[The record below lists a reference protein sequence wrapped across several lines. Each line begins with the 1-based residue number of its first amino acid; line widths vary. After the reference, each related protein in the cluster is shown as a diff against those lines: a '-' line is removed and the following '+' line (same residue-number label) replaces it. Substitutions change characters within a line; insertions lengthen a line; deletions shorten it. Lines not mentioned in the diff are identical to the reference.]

1 MELSASLPRNTPS
14 FSLANMSV
22 KNFVCRDKW
31 SCRKEKECIMAFQ
44 ELWWNLSHHREN
56 PISMKLY
63 GSLFLFFSSILMQ
76 TTQTGVILVL
86 ITVKYWPQHAESRN
100 RVCRKG
106 YNVLYVKESRTQ
118 SSFCHRRWVSGWKGN
133 WGLCFRV
140 LHLELSHSNDKIH
153 AKYSEI
159 FSIETENR
167 HIIENTLGKDIFC
180 RDIPELSTCSKKIE
194 AEVRPWRL
202 ELAGF

>member
-1 MELSASLPRNTPS
+1 MCCTLRNPTPS
-14 FSLANMSV
+14 QVSATDVEFRV
-22 KNFVCRDKW
+22 G
-31 SCRKEKECIMAFQ
+31 
-44 ELWWNLSHHREN
+44 RETE
-56 PISMKLY
+56 
-63 GSLFLFFSSILMQ
+63 G
-76 TTQTGVILVL
+76 
-86 ITVKYWPQHAESRN
+86 
-100 RVCRKG
+100 
-106 YNVLYVKESRTQ
+106 
-118 SSFCHRRWVSGWKGN
+118 
-133 WGLCFRV
+133 CFRV